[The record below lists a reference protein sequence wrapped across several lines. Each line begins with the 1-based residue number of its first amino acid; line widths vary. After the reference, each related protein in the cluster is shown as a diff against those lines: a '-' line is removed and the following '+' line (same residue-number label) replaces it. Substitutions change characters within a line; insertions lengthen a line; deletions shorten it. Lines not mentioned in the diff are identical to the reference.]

1 MAEGERHDRIMA
13 EVLATENIEERWDS
27 DEIEQLVLDLLETTV

>member
-13 EVLATENIEERWDS
+13 KVLAAENIESRWDS
-27 DEIEQLVLDLLETTV
+27 DEVEQMVLDLLETTV

>member
-1 MAEGERHDRIMA
+1 MAK
-13 EVLATENIEERWDS
+13 VLATENIEERWDS